1 MLRIRFW
8 GTRGSLATPGPT
20 TLRYG
25 GNTSCVEVRT
35 ADGTLIV
42 LDCGTGAHGLGQALL
57 ASAGHPVCGHLLI
70 THTHWD
76 HIQGFPFFAPL
87 FIPGN
92 QWDLYAPG
100 GWGHHLEAT
109 LAGQMEYNYF
119 PVTLEQ
125 LGAAIRFH
133 DLIEGQ
139 LSLCRARIVTHYM
152 NHPALTLGYRLE
164 VDGVVIVYALDHE
177 PHGRAQVGSGDSGTP
192 AAGAPTMHRED
203 QRHIEFLAGADL
215 VIHDAQYTVEEYP
228 KKIGWGH
235 TPAEWA
241 VDYALAA
248 GAKRL
253 ALFHHDPL
261 RDDDALDRL
270 VEICRQRVV
279 SAGGSLDVFAA
290 AEGQVLE
297 LKGQGGS
304 VSPFNRAVMA
314 EVREDVPAVART
326 VLIADDDPTIVQ
338 LLLASLQTDGLHL
351 LTAADG
357 ETALRMARAERPALM
372 LLDSHLPR
380 LEGVDVVRTLRA
392 DSDPYFWTVPVVL
405 MTTKAG
411 PENTATGF
419 TAGVTDYL
427 LKPFTPSLV
436 RARVRAWL
444 LRGNASTKSGV

>member
-1 MLRIRFW
+1 MVRIKFW

-25 GNTSCVEVRT
+25 GNTSCVEVRI
-35 ADGTLIV
+35 ADETLIV
-42 LDCGTGAHGLGQALL
+42 LDCGTGAHGLGQALR
-57 ASAGHPVCGHLLI
+57 ASAGQPVCGHLLI

-87 FIPGN
+87 FVPGN

-100 GWGHHLEAT
+100 GRGHHLEAT

-139 LSLCRARIVTHYM
+139 LNICRARIVTHYM

-164 VDGVVIVYALDHE
+164 ADGVVIVYAVDHE
-177 PHGRAQVGSGDSGTP
+177 PHGRARVGSGDWGTK
-192 AAGAPTMHRED
+192 AAGAPAVHRED

-215 VIHDAQYTVEEYP
+215 VIHDAQYTVDEYP

-235 TPAEWA
+235 TPAEWT

-279 SAGGSLDVFAA
+279 SARGSLEVFAA
-290 AEGQVLE
+290 AEGQLLE

-304 VSPFNRAVMA
+304 TSPFSRTVMA
-314 EVREDVPAVART
+314 EVTDNVPAVAAT
-326 VLIADDDPTIVQ
+326 VLIADDDPSVVQ

-372 LLDSHLPR
+372 LLESHMPR
-380 LEGVDVVRTLRA
+380 LDGVDVVRTLRA
-392 DSDPYFWTVPVVL
+392 DSDPYFWTVPIVV
-405 MTTKAG
+405 MTAKAE
-411 PENTATGF
+411 PENTTTGF
-419 TAGVTDYL
+419 AAGVTDYL
-427 LKPFTPSLV
+427 VKPLIPSLV

-444 LRGNASTKSGV
+444 LRRDASTRGAM